1 MFTFGSATT
10 VGGIVLG
17 IPEAAIAGMLMA
29 AVCAVTGFYTLLLA
43 VYESLH
49 PPVIALQRIIG
60 ASLPA
65 VFFVGDDVP
74 VDVVLRPHRRTSA
87 AELVETALDE
97 LAIRRGA
104 RSVRLAVRPLRAGKS
119 TTAHYRV
126 TLRQRGTLRF
136 LPAEWRRLDP
146 LGLFWLTR
154 RLDRGGELFV
164 APAIVE
170 LSPDAICTLQALR
183 PIGGRSRHAT
193 PDPFS
198 LRDLRPHVP
207 GEDLRRVHWATSA
220 RRNTLTVREP
230 DLASAE
236 QIKPLAL
243 LVDARTSSHDNS
255 LELALSIAASVVV
268 ALDNTDG
275 PFEAHLLTDD
285 GVAVTSSV
293 TETLLALAGVERQPT
308 RGTRG
313 RGAPAQRSPS
323 NLDVGSPTVA
333 LVITGPFSDGWRP
346 HDAGRPDGSDVGEA
360 GSDVGWAGRVEPLVL
375 RAGVAP
381 LDALAWGPGAPT
393 REALRDALSACL
405 ARHLTTASAAPT
417 PTTTPVAA
425 PTAGN
430 RR

>member
-1 MFTFGSATT
+1 MRRWSSVRITKRGTGMFTFGSATT

-29 AVCAVTGFYTLLLA
+29 AVCVATAIGTLILA
-43 VYESLH
+43 VYESLAT
-49 PPVIALQRIIG
+49 PVIALRRVIG
-60 ASLPA
+60 TPPPE

-74 VDVVLRPHRRTSA
+74 VDVILRPRRRTPA
-87 AELVETALDE
+87 AELVEIALDE

-104 RSVRLAVRPLRAGKS
+104 RSVRLAVRPLRAGES

-154 RLDRGGELFV
+154 RLDRGGVLSV
-164 APAIVE
+164 APAIVD
-170 LSPDAICTLQALR
+170 LSPDAIGALQSLR

-193 PDPFS
+193 ADPFS

-220 RRNTLTVREP
+220 RRNTLMVREP
-230 DLASAE
+230 DLVRAE
-236 QIKPLAL
+236 QIKPLGL
-243 LVDARTSSHDNS
+243 LVDARMRSHDNS
-255 LELALSIAASVVV
+255 LELALSIAASVVI
-268 ALDNTDG
+268 AIDG

-285 GVAVTSSV
+285 GMAVTSSV
-293 TETLLALAGVERQPT
+293 TETLLHLAGVARQPT
-308 RGTRG
+308 RGTHA
-313 RGAPAQRSPS
+313 RGAYLQRARSGVDAS
-323 NLDVGSPTVA
+323 GPTVQ
-333 LVITGPFSDGWRP
+333 LVITGPLSDGWNRP
-346 HDAGRPDGSDVGEA
+346 DGDRPDGSGIGGV
-360 GSDVGWAGRVEPLVL
+360 SPLVL

-393 REALRDALSACL
+393 RDALRDALSACL
-405 ARHLTTASAAPT
+405 AHHLTA
-417 PTTTPVAA
+417 PVAA
-425 PTAGN
+425 TTAGI